1 MSSYTCAIRYVRFFA
16 KYQVQYKHVLH
27 TCILSYSVH
36 PFCTNMGPTLPSLF
50 KSSNPLLATLV
61 PTISLAYGLQGLA
74 AVPSILAQSE
84 RYYDLSGSLTYLS
97 CTALS
102 LYLPVLR
109 AKVSANAA
117 GGKITSPLWR
127 SLGTTL
133 TGGRNWRQIALSAAV
148 GIWATRCV
156 YHAPL
161 SYIARFD

>member
-1 MSSYTCAIRYVRFFA
+1 MINT
-16 KYQVQYKHVLH
+16 KYNIKHVVH
-27 TCILSYSVH
+27 TCIHSYSLY
-36 PFCTNMGPTLPSLF
+36 PLCTNMGPALPSLF

-109 AKVSANAA
+109 NAA
-117 GGKITSPLWR
+117 GGKITSPLWQ

-156 YHAPL
+156 YHALP
-161 SYIARFD
+161 S

>member
-1 MSSYTCAIRYVRFFA
+1 
-16 KYQVQYKHVLH
+16 
-27 TCILSYSVH
+27 
-36 PFCTNMGPTLPSLF
+36 MGPRLPALF

-102 LYLPVLR
+102 LYLPALR

-117 GGKITSPLWR
+117 GGKIKWPFLWQ
-127 SLGTTL
+127 SLGRTL
-133 TGGRNWRQIALSAAV
+133 AGGRNWRQIALSAAV

-156 YHAPL
+156 YHAPIQSSPASAFFL
-161 SYIARFD
+161 TDPHPHYSWKSH

>member
-1 MSSYTCAIRYVRFFA
+1 
-16 KYQVQYKHVLH
+16 
-27 TCILSYSVH
+27 
-36 PFCTNMGPTLPSLF
+36 MGPTLPSLF

-109 AKVSANAA
+109 AKVSANVA
-117 GGKITSPLWR
+117 GGKIPSPPLWQ

-133 TGGRNWRQIALSAAV
+133 TAGRNWRQVALSAAV

-156 YHAPL
+156 YQAPP
-161 SYIARFD
+161 S

>member
-1 MSSYTCAIRYVRFFA
+1 MMRVTWVISTKLAPSLGRATDTI
-16 KYQVQYKHVLH
+16 QYKNVVH
-27 TCILSYSVH
+27 TCVLSHSLH
-36 PFCTNMGPTLPSLF
+36 PCCTNMGPILPSLF
-50 KSSNPLLATLV
+50 TSSNPLLATLV

-109 AKVSANAA
+109 AKISANAT
-117 GGKITSPLWR
+117 GGKITSPPLWQN
-127 SLGTTL
+127 LGTTL

-156 YHAPL
+156 
-161 SYIARFD
+161 